1 MDNSTN
7 PTTAEVLSVEELFS
21 DNAGK
26 LRIPA
31 YQRKYAWTAEQVGAL
46 CKDILAAVAEKHREY
61 HIGTLIL
68 HENGEWLDV
77 VDGQQRLTTICLLSD
92 DPAACRLEVESGDK
106 EYSPFGKISA
116 KDADELRE
124 AVHAKGIDLGTVRK
138 FLPNCTF
145 VVITVKNVE
154 EAFQLFDTQN
164 GRGKPLTPDN
174 LLKAFHF
181 HEMTHSCLDVD
192 KTRQY
197 ELESAWEGISTGW
210 EEERPREQKLRW
222 LDGPLLPHLI
232 GEHLFRLR
240 LWCRGD
246 NYVAFSPYTRF
257 SVAKLGEFKG
267 VTLGDGCD
275 VPPCHADAFLRQ
287 FFRRHY
293 GRAGLCLNGLPSRL
307 GQGERNPRF
316 LDPFQSIPQ
325 PIINGED
332 FFLYILNCA
341 TAYKMLF
348 GDTKTSSLAAFR
360 DFYRGYCLEE
370 PGAWHCGNRYA
381 RHVFESLCLL
391 MFDRFGRDGLMSHYR
406 LLYRFAYW
414 ERSRHV
420 RLWYQ
425 SAGEAF
431 APRAIRAMMAN
442 ETLAELNEA
451 LSFLQADLD
460 KRCKDD
466 PRPDPNARYLFE
478 EGWNLVSNGDCCL

>member
-26 LRIPA
+26 LRIPT
-31 YQRKYAWTAEQVGAL
+31 YQRKYAWTAEQIGAL
-46 CKDILAAVAEKHREY
+46 CKDILAADAEKHREY

-197 ELESAWEGISTGW
+197 ELESAWEGINKGGEVEGS
-210 EEERPREQKLRW
+210 REQSLRW
-222 LDGPLLPHLI
+222 RDGALLPHLI
-232 GEHLFRLR
+232 SEHLFRLR
-240 LWCRGD
+240 RWCRGD
-246 NYVAFSPYTRF
+246 DAFRTWF
-257 SVAKLGEFKG
+257 DAGLLGEFKG
-267 VTLGDGCD
+267 VTLGDGRD

-287 FFRRHY
+287 FFRHNY
-293 GRAGLCLNGLPSRL
+293 GRAGLCLDGLPSRM
-307 GQGERNPRF
+307 GRGERNPRF

-325 PIINGED
+325 PIVNGEE
-332 FFLYILNCA
+332 FFLYILHCA
-341 TAYKMLF
+341 TTYKLLF

-414 ERSRHV
+414 ERSRHA

-431 APRAIRAMMAN
+431 APRTILAMMAN
-442 ETLAELNEA
+442 ETFAELNEA
-451 LSFLQADLD
+451 LSFLRADLD

-466 PRPDPNARYLFE
+466 PRPDRNTRYLFE
-478 EGWNLVSNGDCCL
+478 NGWNLVSNGDCCS